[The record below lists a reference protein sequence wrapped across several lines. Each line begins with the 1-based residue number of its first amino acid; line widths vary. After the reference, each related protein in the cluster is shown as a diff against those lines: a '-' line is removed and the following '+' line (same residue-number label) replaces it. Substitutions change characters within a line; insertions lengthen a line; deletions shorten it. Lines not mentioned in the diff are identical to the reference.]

1 MKSRGRLSNSFP
13 FTSISKYE
21 NCGERLECKDFFF
34 HIKPSYI
41 TVLLLKDE
49 WNNVPLI

>member
-21 NCGERLECKDFFF
+21 NCGERLECKDFFSTSNHLILLFYYLKMNGIMF
-34 HIKPSYI
+34 H
-41 TVLLLKDE
+41 
-49 WNNVPLI
+49 